1 MNASDIAR
9 ALDIGDAVD
18 GETTSQVK
26 GAIVHFAA
34 YAREE
39 AICAAR
45 ELVDLDPFSD
55 GFKSNFARLQ
65 NTTRRYQELVAW
77 VHASRAEA
85 TEAYELLPDDE
96 KNEMAAI
103 LRPRHEEVNDA

>member
-1 MNASDIAR
+1 MNASDIAK

-39 AICAAR
+39 AILAAK
-45 ELVDLDPFSD
+45 EMVDLDPFAETFRAD
-55 GFKSNFARLQ
+55 YARLQ
-65 NTTRRYQELVAW
+65 NQTRRYQELVAW

-85 TEAYELLPDDE
+85 AEAYELLPDDE
-96 KNEMAAI
+96 KNEMAAL